1 MDTTVQTDPFASAV
15 IKIIEEQADVIGPL
29 ALEQARK
36 VSGLDIN
43 WDTKDVVFNGD
54 KTDILG
60 KLVGKYEELF
70 GQISVQVCKE
80 SVKKLSMGI
89 PNDQL
94 PASLK

>member
-1 MDTTVQTDPFASAV
+1 MDTTMRTDPFVSAV

-29 ALEQARK
+29 AVEQAKK
-36 VSGLDIN
+36 VQGLTIN
-43 WDTKDVVFNGD
+43 WDTRDVVFNGN